1 MVFIILFVLF
11 SGLIALRVFEHA
23 IGWLL
28 VGVLALSFWYPVVL
42 PVAVFG
48 VALYATH
55 REGKSVKPLFAGL
68 ALIFVAIGGAA
79 LDGLGP
85 RRSRAGSDAE
95 LMSKDRARCL
105 WSPACRR
112 LPGKGAFGPA
122 PCNMRS
128 QETLA

>member
-11 SGLIALRVFEHA
+11 AAGLIALRVFEHA

-28 VGVLALSFWYPVVL
+28 VGVFALSFWYPVVL
-42 PVAVFG
+42 PVAIFG

-79 LDGLGP
+79 LMM
-85 RRSRAGSDAE
+85 A
-95 LMSKDRARCL
+95 
-105 WSPACRR
+105 
-112 LPGKGAFGPA
+112 
-122 PCNMRS
+122 
-128 QETLA
+128 